1 VLKLSELNFFSTYN
15 RESKTSRDRLIII
28 VIIFLVFLTFTAGA
42 YLASQIFAGFI
53 QKDIN
58 TNRVF
63 LSSTETREKLKQVE
77 LEKMRL
83 ELMNKYFN
91 AVDFI
96 QSGIDRRDFVKSSL
110 LNTINTTLPAGM
122 VLKTIS
128 IAQDSIQLQGT
139 APGWVPVAEL
149 EHNLNA
155 LGIFLEVHVTNI
167 QSDAAEAE
175 KCTFNA
181 QCRLKDVVKK

>member
-28 VIIFLVFLTFTAGA
+28 TIIFLAFLTFTAGA
-42 YLASQIFAGFI
+42 YLVSQLFAEAI
-53 QKDIN
+53 RKDVN
-58 TNRVF
+58 SMQVF
-63 LSSTETREKLKQVE
+63 LNSTETREKLNQVE

-91 AVDFI
+91 TVAFI
-96 QSGIDRRDFVKSSL
+96 QSGIDRRDFIKSSL
-110 LNTINTTLPAGM
+110 LNTINTTLPADM

-139 APGWVPVAEL
+139 APGWVSVAEL

-155 LGIFLEVHVTNI
+155 LGIFLEVHVTDI
-167 QSDAAEAE
+167 QSDAVKVG